1 MTLRTRSRLDKKRD
15 VGKDKEKMKWMDIW
29 EGGRE
34 RHKEMQRERK
44 T

>member
-1 MTLRTRSRLDKKRD
+1 MIFRIRFRLDKKRD

-34 RHKEMQRERK
+34 RYKEM
-44 T
+44 